1 MKNYIVPIISA
12 LLVGFLLAKF
22 MIDQYDKKENLKTI
36 FNNSNTLYFIRQG
49 IYSDKESME
58 KNMTDFSY
66 YIYNL
71 EDDKYHTYIGIKSSK
86 KNSQK
91 LKDFYEKL
99 GYITYIKEI
108 NISSKS
114 FMEVLEQY
122 DKLLENTDEEK
133 TIKAICS
140 QVLSKYEEL
149 ILNEHKN

>member
-1 MKNYIVPIISA
+1 MKNYIVPVISA

-22 MIDQYDKKENLKTI
+22 MIDQYDKKENLKTV
-36 FNNSNTLYFIRQG
+36 FNNTNTLYFIRQG

-58 KNMTDFSY
+58 KNMADFSY

-71 EDDKYHTYIGIKSSK
+71 EDDKYHTYIGITSSK
-86 KNSQK
+86 ENSQK

-122 DKLLENTDEEK
+122 DKLLENTNEEK

-149 ILNEHKN
+149 ILNEHQN

>member
-22 MIDQYDKKENLKTI
+22 MIDQYDKKENLKTV

-71 EDDKYHTYIGIKSSK
+71 EDDKYHTYIGITSSK